1 MRGVKPA
8 RAEGSAAKDARREVR
23 AGCHR
28 RRRASHRTGRRK
40 FIPERHVA
48 RDRFDT
54 ELVSIPRNHFFE
66 EKIRAYPTRD
76 WPPRVSFGGS
86 CAFLRQLGKV
96 LTTKDPK
103 RNPGRKNLKA
113 GPQNDCR
120 ADATSGREARG
131 RGGDAHER
139 GPARAS
145 AARVAAMDS
154 EEAITR
160 WLEPD
165 ESGASGAGTR
175 APDLNLTLRTR
186 LSRLVVSSPLARID
200 D

>member
-54 ELVSIPRNHFFE
+54 ELVSIPRNHFF
-66 EKIRAYPTRD
+66 KKRS
-76 WPPRVSFGGS
+76 PRVSDSRLAPARIFWRELCFFAPARKS
-86 CAFLRQLGKV
+86 ANN
-96 LTTKDPK
+96 KDPK
-103 RNPGRKNLKA
+103 RNLRKNLKA
-113 GPQNDCR
+113 GPQNVCR